1 MEETQL
7 ETLPADRALSVA
19 WGTGPRR
26 DTPAGSLADLVRGA
40 ARRHGDRPALVCGS
54 HRRTYAQ
61 FAADA
66 ELLARR
72 LRQMGAGPGTT
83 VAVCLARGPALPVA
97 LTGVLFAG
105 AAYVPLDPSLPPARI
120 RDLLRRAEPVAAVV
134 EPDTHPLLAH
144 MPRLDV
150 HQALAP
156 GPAGPSLPAVGAG
169 PRDLA
174 YVLFTS
180 GSTGEPKGVCVEN
193 HSVVD
198 FVTHNAAAYDVRPGT
213 RVLAAASASVDV
225 SVAELFTAWSVG
237 ATTIIATDADK
248 ESPQALTGLL
258 RRERVEV
265 AELPPALLAHIE
277 PDGLPDLHLVS
288 VGGEAPAPAQVCR
301 WVRSGKRVVNAYG
314 PTEATVTATLH
325 DCAQVDPT
333 DPDVPIG
340 RPMANHRVY
349 VLDEAGALAAPGA
362 VGELAV
368 AGPGVARGYLGDPE
382 GTAARFRTDLVHP
395 EARMYLTGDLARWDD
410 LGRLR
415 FLGRRDGQ
423 VNVRGHRIE
432 LGEIEARLRSHP
444 RVLDAAVVADG
455 EGAERRLVAYLVPR
469 SAAPLDGATE
479 SVAALE
485 ASVEASVSAWVAG
498 YLPAHMCPATYRPV
512 NALPLAA
519 TGKVDRTRLASEWT
533 AAIGTSPPPT
543 AGPGDALE
551 QAIMAA
557 WRSVLPADSMGVH
570 DHFVEVG
577 GTSLTAMVLL
587 DRLRELVDVEVKASD
602 LAAHATVAGLAA
614 AVRAR
619 REGTA
624 GLDGGRLLGPR
635 FAMPVPV
642 DPAAEP
648 VGPVTEGGDPAP
660 ASPSQLG
667 VWYAEQLDPGT
678 STFHLPMGY
687 RIIGPLDVPRFR
699 EALGEVVRR
708 HGMMRAAYGPA
719 SASQVPTFPVRA
731 DVDLPLRLLDYGDR
745 GPHAAAAA
753 VQAAC
758 DELLATPFDLTRP
771 PLWRAALIRLGEQD
785 HVFAVAAHHAICDG
799 WSLSIVTRDLG
810 LAYAGRSLGL
820 EPGADPTRP
829 GLPLT
834 YGDVA
839 AAEWAWLAGPHAQGR
854 AESWRSALAGAP
866 ERLELPTDRLRPPV
880 VDHTPGAVATVV
892 SATLA
897 GRVHALAAK
906 EGVSVHAVL
915 LTAYALVLGRLGA
928 AEDVVISVP
937 VAQRTHPALAELV
950 GMLVS
955 PVPVRVRLG
964 APDTPVTRILAD
976 CAAAVHEAT
985 DLHLPFDRIVQAV
998 GPVRDPGRAALTQ
1011 VGFNLLNYP
1020 PEELRL
1026 SGTHVEE
1033 FRTGH
1038 PGALLDLTCYLRP
1051 LPDGGWDLEA
1061 IYRPDLFDEARIRML
1076 LDAYLGVLRGLVD
1089 RPEGSRGALSLR
1101 TPAAERLLPDDT
1113 QPLALTEVVGV
1124 LERFRRTATDEQHRE
1139 ALDGASYAAVAQ
1151 RVSRLGGALNEAG
1164 VRRGDVVCVPGAA
1177 RADYPVAVLG
1187 ILAAGAVA
1195 HLLDPAQP
1203 AERLRQAV
1211 GTGGGR
1217 TWLPLSAQDPLPTWL
1232 GTDWRVLPDVAA
1244 LVDSRAVDGPLVHR
1258 VEDPHAPAFVLTTSG
1273 SEGTPK
1279 GVLSSSAP
1287 LAHFVQWYAATFG
1300 LGPGDRFAL
1309 TAGVG
1314 HDPVLRDVLLPLSIG
1329 ASVHIPPDDVG
1340 ASPQR
1345 LLSWLA
1351 ATRITVL
1358 HVTPQKARLLAA
1370 ASATLGVPLLDI
1382 GLLAVGGDVLRGR
1395 DLPVLRRLAPA
1406 AMIVSAYGATE
1417 TPQFASWQLTSGE
1430 ESRERVPLGRG
1441 IPGTQL
1447 LVVTDA
1453 GVPAGIGEPG
1463 QVFVR
1468 SRHLALGYADGCDD
1482 GAFRDEGSGIRR
1494 YRTGDSGRYLPD
1506 GRVEYL
1512 GRRDGAVKL
1521 AGHRVDPGEVTT
1533 ALRELTGVADAAV
1546 LPRCGPDGETR
1557 LVAFAVREQVDG
1569 SDPLVD
1575 DPATAASPTEQQV
1588 RTLLRGRVVAAAIP
1602 TDVHWVSELPLTSN
1616 GKLDADALIRIADSR
1631 GTSAPGPRAELA
1643 LLDPSVSQPKMGVA
1657 AGRGGTDPGPA
1668 RLQRTVHEQ
1677 WCRIL
1682 HRDEVGLDDNFFDAG
1697 GTSLQLMEVRAR
1709 LSEALG
1715 QSVSIVD
1722 LFQHPTVRTLAAH
1735 LHARTSSGSRPGA
1748 TTPGPSPR
1756 PAPRPGMRAR
1766 RRRRGAA

>member
-1 MEETQL
+1 MEQTQH
-7 ETLPADRALSVA
+7 LPVPEDRALSVA

-26 DTPAGSLADLVRGA
+26 DTPAGTLADLIRA
-40 ARRHGDRPALVCGS
+40 SALRHADRPALVCGS
-54 HRRTYAQ
+54 HRQSYAQ
-61 FAADA
+61 FAAAA
-66 ELLARR
+66 EMIAQR
-72 LRQMGAGPGTT
+72 LRHLGAGPGTT

-105 AAYVPLDPSLPPARI
+105 AAYVPLDPTLPPARV
-120 RDLLRRAEPVAAVV
+120 RELLRQVEPVAAVA
-134 EPDTHPLLAH
+134 EPDTHALLGQT
-144 MPRLDV
+144 PCLDV
-150 HQALAP
+150 HQALGQA
-156 GPAGPSLPAVGAG
+156 PAGPGPLAVDAG
-169 PRDLA
+169 PGDLA

-180 GSTGEPKGVCVEN
+180 GSTGRPKGVCVEQ

-198 FVTHNAAAYDVRPGT
+198 FVTHNAAAYDIRPGT

-225 SVAELFTAWSVG
+225 SVAELFTALTVG
-237 ATTIIATDADK
+237 ATTILATDADK
-248 ESPQALTGLL
+248 ETPQALSALL
-258 RRERVEV
+258 RRARIEV
-265 AELPPALLAHIE
+265 AELPPALLAHID
-277 PDGLPDLHLVS
+277 PDTLPDLRLVS
-288 VGGEAPAPAQVCR
+288 IGGEAPAPAQVCR
-301 WVRSGKRVVNAYG
+301 WVRSGRRVVNAYG

-325 DCAQVDPT
+325 DCAELDPT
-333 DPDVPIG
+333 DVDVPIG

-349 VLDEAGALAAPGA
+349 VLDDVGALAAPGE

-382 GTAARFRTDLVHP
+382 GTAARFRADPVHP
-395 EARMYLTGDLARWDD
+395 GARMYLTGDLARWDE

-432 LGEIEARLRSHP
+432 PGEIEARLRSHP
-444 RVLDAAVVADG
+444 RIGDAAVVVDG
-455 EGAERRLVAYLVPR
+455 EGADTRLVAYLVPR
-469 SAAPLDGATE
+469 STESADGSRQSAGAT
-479 SVAALE
+479 LE
-485 ASVEASVSAWVAG
+485 TSVSAWVSE
-498 YLPAHMCPATYRPV
+498 YLPAHLCPAVYRPV
-512 NALPLAA
+512 DALPLAA
-519 TGKVDRTRLASEWT
+519 TGKVDRTRLASVW
-533 AAIGTSPPPT
+533 AAAVGSPPRPG

-551 QAIMAA
+551 HTILTA
-557 WRSVLPADSMGVH
+557 WRAVLPAAESCGVH
-570 DHFVEVG
+570 DHFVELG

-587 DRLRELVDVEVKASD
+587 AHLRDQVDVEVKASD
-602 LAAHATVAGLAA
+602 LAAHATVAGLATA
-614 AVRAR
+614 LRAR
-619 REGTA
+619 RVGDA
-624 GLDGGRLLGPR
+624 GLDRGRLLGPR
-635 FAMPVPV
+635 FGIPAPV
-642 DPAAEP
+642 DPATDQ
-648 VGPVTEGGDPAP
+648 VGPVTTAVAPAP
-660 ASPSQLG
+660 ASPSQFG

-699 EALGEVVRR
+699 QALGEVARR
-708 HGMMRAAYGPA
+708 HGMLRAAYRPVSGSP
-719 SASQVPTFPVRA
+719 VPTFPVR
-731 DVDLPLRLLDYGDR
+731 DDIDLPLRVLDYGDR
-745 GPHAAAAA
+745 GPQAATAA

-758 DELLATPFDLTRP
+758 DELLGTPFDLTRP

-785 HVFAVAAHHAICDG
+785 HVFALAAHHAICDG

-810 LAYAGRSLGL
+810 VAYAGESLGP

-829 GLPLT
+829 GPPLT

-839 AAEWAWLAGPHAQGR
+839 ATEWEWLSGPQAQAR
-854 AESWRSALAGAP
+854 AEAWQAAMAGAP

-880 VDHTPGAVATVV
+880 VDHTPAAVATVI

-897 GRVHALAAK
+897 GRVHALAA
-906 EGVSVHAVL
+906 EQGVSVHAVL

-928 AEDVVISVP
+928 TEEVVVSVP
-937 VAQRTHPALAELV
+937 VAQRTHPALVELV
-950 GMLVS
+950 GMLVA
-955 PVPVRVRLG
+955 PVPVRVPLG
-964 APDTPVTRILAD
+964 PPDTPVTRLLAD

-1020 PEELRL
+1020 AEELRL
-1026 SGTHVEE
+1026 PGMHVEE

-1061 IYRPDLFDEARIRML
+1061 VYRPDLFDEARIRML
-1076 LDAYLGVLRGLVD
+1076 LDAYLGVLRGLID
-1089 RPEGSRGALSLR
+1089 RPEGARGALSLR

-1113 QPLALTEVVGV
+1113 QPLAITEVVGV
-1124 LERFRRTATDEQHRE
+1124 LERFRRSATDQGHRE
-1139 ALDGASYAAVAQ
+1139 ALDGTSYAALAE
-1151 RVSRLGGALNEAG
+1151 RVGRLGRALNEAR
-1164 VRRGDVVCVPGAA
+1164 VRPGDVVCVPGAA
-1177 RADYPVAVLG
+1177 RAEYPVALLG

-1203 AERLRQAV
+1203 AERQRQAV

-1217 TWLPLSAQDPLPTWL
+1217 TWLPLSARDPLPSWL
-1232 GTDWRVLPDVAA
+1232 GTDWRVLPDVGA
-1244 LVDSRAVDGPLVHR
+1244 LVDSISLDRPLVHR

-1279 GVLSSSAP
+1279 AVVSSSAP
-1287 LAHFVQWYAATFG
+1287 LAHFVQWYAASFG

-1314 HDPVLRDVLLPLSIG
+1314 HDPVLRDVLVPLSIG
-1329 ASVHIPPDDVG
+1329 ASVHIPTGDVG

-1351 ATRITVL
+1351 AARITVL
-1358 HVTPQKARLLAA
+1358 HLTPQKARLLAA
-1370 ASATLGVPLLDI
+1370 ASATLGVPLRDL
-1382 GLLAVGGDVLRGR
+1382 GLLAIGGDVLRGR
-1395 DLPVLRRLAPA
+1395 DLPALRRLAPA

-1417 TPQFASWQLTSGE
+1417 TPQFASWQLTTGE
-1430 ESRERVPLGRG
+1430 EIRERVPLGRG

-1468 SRHLALGYADGCDD
+1468 SRHLALGYADGGGD
-1482 GAFRDEGSGIRR
+1482 GAFQDEGEGIRR

-1512 GRRDGAVKL
+1512 GRRDGAVKV
-1521 AGHRVDPGEVTT
+1521 AGHRVDPWEVTT

-1557 LVAFAVREQVDG
+1557 LVAFAVREQVHG

-1602 TDVHWVSELPLTSN
+1602 TDVYWVPELPLTGN
-1616 GKLDADALIRIADSR
+1616 GKLDTDALARLADSR
-1631 GTSAPGPRAELA
+1631 RSQATRAQPKLCRQPDA
-1643 LLDPSVSQPKMGVA
+1643 STTLLDVVA
-1657 AGRGGTDPGPA
+1657 GAGRGTHPEHA
-1668 RLQRTVHEQ
+1668 RVERTVLEQ

-1682 HRDEVGLDDNFFDAG
+1682 HRDDVGLDDNFFDAG

-1709 LSEALG
+1709 LCEALE
-1715 QSVSIVD
+1715 QPVSIVD

-1735 LHARTSSGSRPGA
+1735 LHTRTGPGARPGTPGA
-1748 TTPGPSPR
+1748 TPPSATR
-1756 PAPRPGMRAR
+1756 QAVRAR